1 MDPIIATGLIN
12 LGSNIVNKAF
22 SNSAEL
28 NPSPA
33 VDFKDDLAKF
43 SHEPTA
49 KPKDLN
55 QIREDILSFPEVQN
69 FISKNEGNEISI
81 DKMSDGST
89 LSLFQWWLH
98 DFTFRPPV
106 FSFVR

>member
-43 SHEPTA
+43 SQDLLPN
-49 KPKDLN
+49 PK
-55 QIREDILSFPEVQN
+55 I
-69 FISKNEGNEISI
+69 
-81 DKMSDGST
+81 
-89 LSLFQWWLH
+89 
-98 DFTFRPPV
+98 
-106 FSFVR
+106 